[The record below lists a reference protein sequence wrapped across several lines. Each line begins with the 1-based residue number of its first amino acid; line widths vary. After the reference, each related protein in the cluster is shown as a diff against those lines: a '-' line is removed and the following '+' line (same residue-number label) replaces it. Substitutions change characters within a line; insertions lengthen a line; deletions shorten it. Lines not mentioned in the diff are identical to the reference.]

1 MTATYPGAKWWR
13 FDFHTHTP
21 ASADFMQRCDEN
33 EKAKV
38 TPEFWLSKFIDK
50 GTDCVAATDHNSGA
64 WVDKLQAALKELE
77 DKAGKKL
84 LWLFPG
90 VEISVNGGIHIL
102 AIFDTDKTST
112 DIDSLLGAVGYGGA
126 KGNSDGVTSKSAVE
140 VIDIIHQHGG
150 LAIPAHVDKDKGLF
164 EACKGTTLQAILASP
179 YLQAMELCDSEYTK
193 PQLYIDNKL
202 NLTEVCGSDVHNFRS
217 DKFGTFTWVKMDS
230 PSLAGLKL
238 ALIDG
243 QASVNRDMLAQPNQ
257 HASYIIE
264 ELEVSDARYLGRSNN
279 LDRSQ
284 ILRVP
289 FSPFLSALIG
299 GRGSGKSTLLEFMRL
314 ALRRD
319 KELPS
324 DLRDD
329 KYYQLGNDSLLT
341 ENSLICLMYRKGDT
355 RYRLNWD
362 AKSEIDSLE
371 VQGEDGEWQ
380 SEVGE
385 IESLFPVKIF
395 SQKQIFA
402 LSQAPQAL
410 LKVVDES
417 PEVGYAQ
424 WQQEIS
430 ALNNQYKQKQLQINV
445 LIEKCAQ
452 KDRLQGECSDLRRQI
467 AEIEKSG
474 HKDILQVYRIRQ
486 AQVNSIRATEAT
498 WQEMLDSLQAIAQDI
513 EPAEIPEQIFA
524 DHRDIYTDLQSANQ
538 QWQAIAT
545 QLLTITQQAQYNIDK
560 WDMRKDKAEWQV
572 LLKADIARYQQVKAD
587 LQQQGIDPD
596 KYPQLLRQLERVQSE
611 LNKISELDT
620 KIEHLKQER
629 DDLYQKIQQQ
639 RQLLSRKRASF
650 LSTTLANN
658 KYISIE
664 LDCFAAGA
672 AQVERDLRH
681 ILQCPD
687 RFENDLSSLRGKLA
701 HDAEALKKH
710 IDDIRRGKKE
720 PKDKRFA
727 KHLYGLPQE
736 SMLDLK
742 LWFPED
748 NLRITFGDRNTP
760 LENGSPGQKCAALL
774 AFLLSYG
781 NEPLLL
787 DQPEDDLDNDLIYK
801 LIVQQI
807 RATKHKRQII
817 IVTHNANIVVNG
829 DAEMVLPLSVGGGQS
844 HINEPASIQDMKVRK
859 EICAILEGGQQA
871 FSKRYKRIHL
881 ESS

>member
-13 FDFHTHTP
+13 FDFHTYTR
-21 ASADFMQRCDEN
+21 ASTDFLEGCDEKT
-33 EKAKV
+33 KAEV
-38 TPEFWLSKFIDK
+38 TPEFWLQKFIDK
-50 GTDCVAATDHNSGA
+50 SIDCVAVTDHNSGA
-64 WVDKLQAALKELE
+64 WVGELQDALKKLE
-77 DKAGKKL
+77 DQAGKKL

-102 AIFDTDKTST
+102 AIFDTDKTT
-112 DIDSLLGAVGYGGA
+112 AHIDSLLGAVGYRGTRGD
-126 KGNSDGVTSKSAVE
+126 SDGVTSKSAVE
-140 VIDIIHQHGG
+140 VIDIIHQLGG
-150 LAIPAHVDKDKGLF
+150 LAIPAHVDKEKGLF
-164 EACKGTTLQAILASP
+164 ETYSGQSLQTILKSQHLHAI
-179 YLQAMELCDSEYTK
+179 ELCDPDYSK
-193 PQLYIDNKL
+193 PAPYVKGKFD
-202 NLTEVCGSDVHNFRS
+202 LTEVCGSDMHNFRS
-217 DKFGTFTWVKMDS
+217 EKFGTFTWVKMDT

-243 QASVNRDMLAQPNQ
+243 QASVNRDMQAQPNQ

-264 ELEVSDARYLGRSNN
+264 KLEVSNAKYLGQTQTLQVS
-279 LDRSQ
+279 
-284 ILRVP
+284 
-289 FSPFLSALIG
+289 FSPFLSTLIG

-319 KELPS
+319 KELQPELKG
-324 DLRDD
+324 DNA
-329 KYYQLGNDSLLT
+329 KYYQLGDDSLLT
-341 ENSLICLMYRKGDT
+341 ENSLIRLVYRKGDT
-355 RYRLNWD
+355 RYRLKWD
-362 AKSEIDSLE
+362 AKSDINSLE
-371 VQGEDGEWQ
+371 VQGGGGEWE

-385 IESLFPVKIF
+385 IESLFPAKIF

-402 LSQAPQAL
+402 LAQDPQAL
-410 LKVVDES
+410 LEIIDKS
-417 PEVGYAQ
+417 PEVDYAH
-424 WQQEIS
+424 WQAETLS
-430 ALNNQYKQKQLQINV
+430 LKNQYKQKQSQINELV
-445 LIEKCAQ
+445 GKCAQ
-452 KDRLQGECSDLRRQI
+452 KNKLQGECNNLRRQI

-474 HKDILQVYRIRQ
+474 HKDILQIYRIRQ
-486 AQVNSIRATEAT
+486 AQVNAIKTTEST

-524 DHRDIYTDLQSANQ
+524 VHRDIYTDLQSANQ

-639 RQLLSRKRASF
+639 RHLLSEKRTSF
-650 LSTTLANN
+650 LSATLANN
-658 KYISIE
+658 EYISIE
-664 LDCFAAGA
+664 LECFAAGA
-672 AQVERDLRH
+672 AQVEHDLRQ

-687 RFENDLSSLRGKLA
+687 RFENDFSGLMEKLG
-701 HDAEALKKH
+701 HDARALKKH
-710 IDDIRRGKKE
+710 IYDIRRGEEE

-727 KHLYGLPQE
+727 KHLDNLPQE
-736 SMLDLK
+736 SMVDLK

-748 NLRITFGDRNTP
+748 NLRITFGKRNTP
-760 LENGSPGQKCAALL
+760 LREGSPGQKCAALL

-781 NEPLLL
+781 DEPLVL
-787 DQPEDDLDNDLIYK
+787 DQPEDDLDNALIYD

-807 RATKHKRQII
+807 RASKYRRQII

-844 HINEPASIQDMKVRK
+844 HIKEPASIQDTQVREK
-859 EICAILEGGQQA
+859 ICAILEGGQQA
-871 FSKRYKRIHL
+871 FSQRYRRIHI
-881 ESS
+881 ERS

>member
-21 ASADFMQRCDEN
+21 ASADFMKGCPE
-33 EKAKV
+33 EIKAKI
-38 TPEFWLSKFIDK
+38 TPQVWLKKFIDK
-50 GTDCVAATDHNSGA
+50 NIDCVAVTDHNSGA

-77 DKAGKKL
+77 DQAGKKHL

-102 AIFDTDKTST
+102 AIFDTDKTT
-112 DIDSLLGAVGYGGA
+112 AHIDSLLGAVGYGGT
-126 KGNSDGVTSKSAVE
+126 KGDCDGVTSKSALD

-150 LAIPAHVDKDKGLF
+150 LAIPAHVDKEKGLF
-164 EACKGTTLQAILASP
+164 KEYKGTTLQAILASP
-179 YLQAMELCDSEYTK
+179 YLQAMELCDPEYPK
-193 PQLYIDNKL
+193 PQLYIDKKL
-202 NLTEVCGSDVHNFRS
+202 NLTEVCGSDVHNFRLEN
-217 DKFGTFTWVKMDS
+217 FGTFTWVKMDS

-238 ALIDG
+238 ALIDE
-243 QASVNRDMLAQPNQ
+243 QASVNCDIKIDPNQ
-257 HASYIIE
+257 HASYVIE
-264 ELEVSDARYLGRSNN
+264 ELEVSDARYLGRP
-279 LDRSQ
+279 Q
-284 ILRVP
+284 TLRVP
-289 FSPFLSALIG
+289 FSPFLSTLIG

-329 KYYQLGNDSLLT
+329 KYYQLGDDSLLT
-341 ENSLICLMYRKGDT
+341 ENSLIRLVYSKNKIL
-355 RYRLNWD
+355 YRLNWD
-362 AKSEIDSLE
+362 AKSEIASLE
-371 VQGEDGEWQ
+371 VQGENDEWQ
-380 SEVGE
+380 SEAGE
-385 IESLFPVKIF
+385 IESLFPAKIF

-402 LSQAPQAL
+402 LSQDPQTL

-430 ALNNQYKQKQLQINV
+430 ALNDQYKWKQWQIND
-445 LIEKCAQ
+445 LTERCEQ
-452 KDRLQGECSDLRRQI
+452 KNRLQGECNDLRRQI

-474 HKDILQVYRIRQ
+474 HKDILQIYRIRQ
-486 AQVNSIRATEAT
+486 AQVNAIKTTEST
-498 WQEMLDSLQAIAQDI
+498 WQGMLNSLQIIAQDI
-513 EPAEIPEQIFA
+513 APAEIPEQVFA
-524 DHRDIYTDLQSANQ
+524 GRRDIYADLQSANQ
-538 QWQAIAT
+538 QWQIIAT
-545 QLLTITQQAQYNIDK
+545 QLLTLAQQAQSSIDNWK
-560 WDMRKDKAEWQV
+560 AHKDKTEWQV
-572 LLKADIARYQQVKAD
+572 QLNADIARYQQVKAD
-587 LQQQGIDPD
+587 LQQQGIDPE

-611 LNKISELDT
+611 LKKISGFNT
-620 KIEHLKQER
+620 KIEHLKQEC
-629 DDLYQKIQQQ
+629 DQLYQKIQQQ
-639 RQLLSRKRASF
+639 RQLLSEKRASF
-650 LSTTLANN
+650 LSATLANN
-658 KYISIE
+658 QYISIE

-672 AQVERDLRH
+672 AQVERDLRQ
-681 ILQCPD
+681 ILQCSD
-687 RFENDLSSLRGKLA
+687 RFENDFSVLIEKLG
-701 HDAEALKKH
+701 HDARALKKH
-710 IDDIRRGKKE
+710 IDDIRRGKEE

-727 KHLYGLPQE
+727 KHLANLPQE

-748 NLRITFGDRNTP
+748 NLRTTFGDRNTP
-760 LENGSPGQKCAALL
+760 LEHGSPGQKCAALL

-781 NEPLLL
+781 DEPLLL

-801 LIVQQI
+801 LIVQHI
-807 RATKHKRQII
+807 RASKHRRQII

-829 DAEMVLPLSVGGGQS
+829 DAEMVLPLSVSGGQS

-859 EICAILEGGQQA
+859 KICAILEGGQQA